1 MSLPSTRLGI
11 TGGIGSGKS
20 TVAQLLHQKGCG
32 LIDADQTS
40 RGLTSQGGKAL
51 SLIQQHFGSDYL
63 DAAGV
68 LNRQKMRELV
78 FTNPRAKHEL
88 EAILHPLIAQACEE
102 QATQLIDQGCK
113 VIVYDIPL
121 LVESTRW
128 RPRLDEVWVIDCLE
142 STQIDRVMTRSQLT
156 GTAVKQI
163 IDSQAPRN
171 LRRSAA
177 DLVIFN
183 EQLTIFELTALLT
196 HALKRFGL

>member
-1 MSLPSTRLGI
+1 
-11 TGGIGSGKS
+11 
-20 TVAQLLHQKGCG
+20 
-32 LIDADQTS
+32 
-40 RGLTSQGGKAL
+40 
-51 SLIQQHFGSDYL
+51 
-63 DAAGV
+63 
-68 LNRQKMRELV
+68 
-78 FTNPRAKHEL
+78 
-88 EAILHPLIAQACEE
+88 
-102 QATQLIDQGCK
+102 
-113 VIVYDIPL
+113 